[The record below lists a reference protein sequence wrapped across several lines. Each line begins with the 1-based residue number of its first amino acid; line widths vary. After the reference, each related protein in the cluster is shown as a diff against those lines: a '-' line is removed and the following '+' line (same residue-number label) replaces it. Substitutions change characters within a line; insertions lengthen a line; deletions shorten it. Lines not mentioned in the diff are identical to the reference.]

1 MEVILQAYLTSFS
14 HRESLKQSLYKSSI
28 TPKQVNDE
36 WETSNSTIIWIG
48 DKTKYTGKQNVEVL
62 KVQEDNIN
70 KIDGKVGIISLYT
83 LC

>member
-1 MEVILQAYLTSFS
+1 M
-14 HRESLKQSLYKSSI
+14 RDK
-28 TPKQVNDE
+28 
-36 WETSNSTIIWIG
+36 SNSTVIWIG